1 VNEIIAKCGCNCSK
15 CATYKENL
23 KNKTNRIRCSWGW
36 KRYLNISLSPEKL
49 RLCDGCQIP
58 DNMREVYYINC
69 YVRKCAIENGIENCA
84 YCSLYICDELKN
96 LHITFAPDF
105 KEKVEKRLGKKI
117 PRKDYLD
124 FIECYEGLNHLDNI
138 RKNIDKKKIVGFK
151 KFSIKSKL
159 VSFPENIKNKDK
171 IIYKSLYKLIEK
183 INGTVD
189 NISFAHREALKKKR
203 PDILRLLLTFGL
215 YGKFNNN
222 DKFLTINSLD
232 YAKEKNQSMY
242 PKLADY
248 FTILKKYGVNLN
260 LTPLIE
266 KGWLTPTGGLR
277 VRIAKKEEPI
287 WVMTLSF
294 DSNIGGKEGLV
305 ALGKYSKKLLSRYG
319 EKAFKYF
326 SKADMKSLF

>member
-1 VNEIIAKCGCNCSK
+1 MNEIIAKCGCNCSK
-15 CATYKENL
+15 CPTYKENL
-23 KNKTNRIRCSWGW
+23 KNKADRIRCSWGW

-49 RLCDGCQIP
+49 RLCDGCQIA

-69 YVRKCAIENGIENCA
+69 AVRKCAIENGIENCA

-105 KEKVEKRLGKKI
+105 KEKIEKRLGEKI

-124 FIECYEGLNHLDNI
+124 FIECYEGLRYLDNI
-138 RKNIDKKKIVGFK
+138 RKSVDKKKIVEFK

-159 VSFPENIKNKDK
+159 ASFPEDIKNK
-171 IIYKSLYKLIEK
+171 IIYKSLYKLMEK
-183 INGTVD
+183 INGTAD
-189 NISFAHREALKKKR
+189 NLSFAHREALKKKR
-203 PDILRLLLTFGL
+203 PDILRLLWTYGL
-215 YGKFNNN
+215 YGKFTNN
-222 DKFLTINSLD
+222 DKCLTINSLD
-232 YAKEKNQSMY
+232 YTKEKNQSMY
-242 PKLADY
+242 PKLVEY
-248 FTILKKYGVNLN
+248 FTLLKKYGVNLK

-277 VRIAKKEEPI
+277 VRIGRKENLI
-287 WVMTLSF
+287 WIMTLSF
-294 DSNIGGKEGLV
+294 DSNIGGKDGLV

-326 SKADMKSLF
+326 SKADMKLLA